1 MAKNDGQGPATPPP
15 GLAMLI
21 GQLGKMGGGVGGGI
35 GNIGGLFPGA
45 GGPGIIGGSPNP
57 PNMGGP
63 GVSTS
68 MPPGLS
74 PGIMSDARRQQSEQA
89 MQGIK
94 EKFHQGG
101 GILGGGLNGFA
112 PFNPRTNMPTPGMPP
127 SFGLPQGPVGTLP
140 TNPGTIGGMQPT
152 PQIPQNPMAPDMGRV
167 TPNPGAGF
175 TGMKRKREY

>member
-63 GVSTS
+63 
-68 MPPGLS
+68 
-74 PGIMSDARRQQSEQA
+74 
-89 MQGIK
+89 
-94 EKFHQGG
+94 
-101 GILGGGLNGFA
+101 
-112 PFNPRTNMPTPGMPP
+112 RTNMPTPGFGGGFFPGMPL
-127 SFGLPQGPVGTLP
+127 GLSPGSMPPQGPVTSQP
-140 TNPGTIGGMQPT
+140 SGTIGGMPPTT